1 MKKIIITVLSLLIF
15 SLFLSACQPAA
26 PAQPAPASSAKLPV
40 VATTTIVADV
50 VRQVGGD
57 KIELTALLP
66 VGADPHSFEARPQD
80 AAALSNATLIFAN
93 GAHLEEFLDA
103 LLQSANANDKLVEV
117 SEGITLLEMEADDH
131 EGEAHEHEGEDHEHE
146 GGDPHTWTDPN
157 NVMIWTENIAAAL
170 SQSDPAN
177 AEFYRANANAYLN
190 KLKALDAWVREQVK
204 QIPPENRKI
213 VTDHA
218 TWGYF
223 ADEYGFEQ
231 IGTLTGSF
239 STVAQ
244 PSSQEL
250 AVLED
255 EIRAQG
261 VRAVF
266 VANTANPQLAEQ
278 VAGDTG
284 IQVVFLYSHS
294 LSESNGPATD
304 YLSLVRY
311 NVTAIVEALK

>member
-15 SLFLSACQPAA
+15 SLFLSACQPAT

-57 KIELTALLP
+57 KIELTTLLP

-80 AAALSNATLIFAN
+80 AAALSNATLVFAN

-103 LLQSANANDKLVEV
+103 LLQSANATDKLVEV

-131 EGEAHEHEGEDHEHE
+131 EGETHEGEGEDHEHE

-170 SQSDPAN
+170 SQADPAN
-177 AEFYRANANAYLN
+177 AEFYRANADAYLSE
-190 KLKALDAWVREQVK
+190 LKALDAWVREQVS
-204 QIPPENRKI
+204 QILPENRKL
-213 VTDHA
+213 VTDHRA
-218 TWGYF
+218 WGYF

-231 IGTLTGSF
+231 IGALVGSF

-244 PSSQEL
+244 TSSQDL
-250 AVLED
+250 AALED
-255 EIRAQG
+255 TIRAQG
-261 VRAVF
+261 VKAVF
-266 VANTANPQLAEQ
+266 VGRTVNPQLAEQ
-278 VAGDTG
+278 VAKDTG
-284 IQVVFLYSHS
+284 IQVVYLYTGS
-294 LSESNGPATD
+294 LTAPDGDAPD
-304 YLSLVRY
+304 YLRFIRY
-311 NVTAIVEALK
+311 NVTAMVTALK